1 MNIVGKPTMLKTNTL
16 FIPLLWRTCVA
27 FFVMMLP
34 FTGLLT
40 LAIDM
45 LPRVNTATFIKLK
58 PTFAYLSFAIVI
70 LISEFWLGI
79 NVIRMVAKRGLNLS
93 RSAWRNYLIELSV
106 LYIAFAVL
114 NVLVAFTT
122 PVDTWVNYKL
132 FSAFLFLIGIYV
144 VTNRISKLAALDHES
159 LLDNQNDRTYLPPK
173 KIDGWGWRVWA
184 YSKKIDVLFLRVWTY
199 LILPLPI
206 LLFFYSSLTQKI
218 NLNFGDLFM
227 LVIYGGLAFGLH
239 KKSKFAWY
247 ANWFF
252 IIALASIPQ
261 KFIVKEYGAIGG
273 MLGGLWGVWLLMSWY
288 RLKQFFITRTFTV
301 IRENMPNDPGKLG

>member
-27 FFVMMLP
+27 FFVVILALMVLHS
-34 FTGLLT
+34 GLLT
-40 LAIDM
+40 LGIDM
-45 LPRVNTATFIKLK
+45 LRVNTATFVKLK

-79 NVIRMVAKRGLNLS
+79 NVIRMVAERGLNLS
-93 RSAWRNYLIELSV
+93 RSAWRNYLIELSD

-114 NVLVAFTT
+114 NVLVAFTAS
-122 PVDTWVNYKL
+122 VDTWVNYKL
-132 FSAFLFLIGIYV
+132 FSGFPFLIGIYV
-144 VTNRISKLAALDHES
+144 VTNRISKLAALDHGS
-159 LLDNQNDRTYLPPK
+159 LLDNQNDHTYLPPK
-173 KIDGWGWRVWA
+173 KIVGWGWRVWT

-206 LLFFYSSLTQKI
+206 LIFFYSFLTQ
-218 NLNFGDLFM
+218 NNFGGLFM
-227 LVIYGGLAFGLH
+227 LVIFGGLAFGLH

-273 MLGGLWGVWLLMSWY
+273 MLGFLWGVWLLMTWY

-301 IRENMPNDPGKLG
+301 IRENMPNEPGRLG